1 MKHCLPHWKL
11 YKRNKKFCNVIT
23 SKKKLGT
30 SFTSIFMFQQESKCM
45 KLFIKNMACES
56 CIVVVKKELE
66 NIGAAPLKVE
76 LGEAEIKG
84 KLSAKKIG
92 EFNSAIKK
100 AGLEVVESKEAI
112 LVDQIKAVVAEYIS
126 NKKSIKTNLSDYL
139 SKKLHYDY
147 PYLSSYFSSLNAS
160 TIEQY
165 TIALKIERAK
175 EMLLLEDLTLS
186 QIADRLHYSS
196 VSHLS
201 HQFKKVTG
209 LPASH
214 FKQLKSIRRKT
225 IQDL

>member
-1 MKHCLPHWKL
+1 
-11 YKRNKKFCNVIT
+11 
-23 SKKKLGT
+23 
-30 SFTSIFMFQQESKCM
+30 
-45 KLFIKNMACES
+45 MACES
-56 CIVVVKKELE
+56 CLLVVKTELE
-66 NIGAAPLKVE
+66 NIGADPIKVE

-84 KLSAKKIG
+84 KLPAKKIS

-112 LVDQIKAVVAEYIS
+112 LVDQIKAAIAEYIS
-126 NKKSIKTNLSDYL
+126 NKKSIKVNLSDYL
-139 SKKLHYDY
+139 SKGLHYDY

-186 QIADRLHYSS
+186 QIADRLNYSS

-201 HQFKKVTG
+201 HQFKKVT
-209 LPASH
+209 
-214 FKQLKSIRRKT
+214 
-225 IQDL
+225 

>member
-1 MKHCLPHWKL
+1 
-11 YKRNKKFCNVIT
+11 
-23 SKKKLGT
+23 
-30 SFTSIFMFQQESKCM
+30 
-45 KLFIKNMACES
+45 MACES
-56 CIVVVKKELE
+56 CIVVVKTELK
-66 NIGAAPLKVE
+66 NIGVDPVKVE
-76 LGEAEIKG
+76 LGEAEVKKKVPKK
-84 KLSAKKIG
+84 KLDQ
-92 EFNSAIKK
+92 FNSAIKK
-100 AGLEVVESKEAI
+100 AGLELVQSKEGI
-112 LVDQIKAVVAEYIS
+112 LADQIRTAITEYIS
-126 NKKSIKTNLSDYL
+126 NKRSIKVNLSDYL

-186 QIADRLHYSS
+186 QIADKLHYSS

-214 FKQLKSIRRKT
+214 FKRLRNIRRKT

>member
-1 MKHCLPHWKL
+1 MKL
-11 YKRNKKFCNVIT
+11 YIR
-23 SKKKLGT
+23 
-30 SFTSIFMFQQESKCM
+30 
-45 KLFIKNMACES
+45 NMACES
-56 CIVVVKKELE
+56 CLLVVKTELE
-66 NIGAAPLKVE
+66 NIGADPIKVE

-84 KLSAKKIG
+84 KLPAKKID

-112 LVDQIKAVVAEYIS
+112 LVDQIKAAVAEYIS
-126 NKKSIKTNLSDYL
+126 NKKSIKVNLSDYL

>member
-1 MKHCLPHWKL
+1 
-11 YKRNKKFCNVIT
+11 
-23 SKKKLGT
+23 
-30 SFTSIFMFQQESKCM
+30 
-45 KLFIKNMACES
+45 MACES
-56 CIVVVKKELE
+56 CIVVVKTELE
-66 NIGAAPLKVE
+66 NIGADPVKVE

-84 KLSAKKIG
+84 KLPAKKIDQ
-92 EFNSAIKK
+92 FNSAIKK
-100 AGLEVVESKEAI
+100 AGLEVVVSKEAI
-112 LVDQIKAVVAEYIS
+112 LVDQIKAAIAEYVS
-126 NKKSIKTNLSDYL
+126 DKKNIKGNLSDYL

-147 PYLSSYFSSLNAS
+147 PYLSTYFSSLNAS

-214 FKQLKSIRRKT
+214 FKQLKIIRRKT